1 MDGHFLKNSRKGESI
16 MPHNLNVTDGG
27 PSMMYVGE
35 TPWHSL
41 GTKLDRPATAE
52 EAIQAAHLDFTVE
65 KYRLKTT
72 PNDLQVESHFATVR
86 TDTMEVLGVVGSRYE
101 PIQNKDA
108 FTTFDALVGEGEA
121 IYHTAGALGKGEQ
134 IWLLAKLPDYIR
146 INGNDLVE
154 KYLLL
159 VNSHDGSS
167 TVRVKLTP
175 IRVVCENTLSLALS
189 GAEQEVHVRHT
200 LNAKE
205 KLKEAH
211 EILGLTNKL
220 YSELDAIFNRMSERQ
235 VEQQALSDYVKAIFP
250 DNPASTDH
258 SWVKKVHDT
267 IFDLADSGEGAKMAK
282 GTLWGAY
289 NAVTEYVDHYR
300 NPKGDETQ
308 RLKSM
313 WFGSGERIKKNAFR
327 AAVAVMDHG
336 QLVRTGTYG

>member
-1 MDGHFLKNSRKGESI
+1 
-16 MPHNLNVTDGG
+16 MPHNLNVTNGG
-27 PSMMYVGE
+27 PSMMYVGQ

-41 GTKLDRPATAE
+41 GTKLDKPATAD

-65 KYRLKTT
+65 KYQLKTT
-72 PNDLQVESHFATVR
+72 PNDLSVDSHFATVR
-86 TDTMEVLGVVGSRYE
+86 TDTSEVLGVVGSRYE
-101 PIQNKDA
+101 PIQNRDA

-121 IYHTAGALGKGEQ
+121 IYHTAGALGKGER
-134 IWLLAKLPDYIR
+134 IWILAKLPDYIR
-146 INGNDLVE
+146 VNGNDLVE

-189 GAEQEVHVRHT
+189 GAEQEVHIRHT

-220 YSELDAIFNRMSERQ
+220 YAQLDAIFNRMNETMVRGKT
-235 VEQQALSDYVKAIFP
+235 LTDYVEAVFP
-250 DNPASTDH
+250 NRLESQDN
-258 SWVKKVHDT
+258 SWMTKVRYK
-267 IFDLADSGEGAKMAK
+267 IVELAETGQGSEMAK

-300 NPKGDETQ
+300 GTKADDDQ

-327 AAVAVMDHG
+327 SAVNILEQERAVP
-336 QLVRTGTYG
+336 TGTYG

>member
-1 MDGHFLKNSRKGESI
+1 
-16 MPHNLNVTDGG
+16 MPHNLNVTNGG
-27 PSMMYVGE
+27 PSMMYVAE
-35 TPWHSL
+35 PPWHGL
-41 GTKLDRPATAE
+41 GTKLDKPATAE
-52 EAIQAAHLDFTVE
+52 EAIRAAGLDFTVE
-65 KYRLKTT
+65 KFRLKTT
-72 PNDLQVESHFATVR
+72 PINLSVESHFATVR
-86 TDTMEVLGVVGSRYE
+86 IDTSEVLGVVGSRYE

-121 IYHTAGALGKGEQ
+121 IYHTAGALGKGER
-134 IWLLAKLPDYIR
+134 IWILAKLPDYIR
-146 INGNDLVE
+146 VNGIDLVE

-189 GAEQEVHVRHT
+189 GAEQEVHIRHT

-220 YSELDAIFNRMSERQ
+220 YQQLDAIFNRMNETVVRGKALTDYIEAVFPNKPESQDNSWLAKVRHKI
-235 VEQQALSDYVKAIFP
+235 VE
-250 DNPASTDH
+250 
-258 SWVKKVHDT
+258 
-267 IFDLADSGEGAKMAK
+267 LADSGEGAEMAK

-300 NPKGDETQ
+300 NAKGDETQ
-308 RLKSM
+308 RLKSI
-313 WFGSGERIKKNAFR
+313 WFGSGESIKKNAFR
-327 AAVAVMDHG
+327 SAVNILEQERAVP
-336 QLVRTGTYG
+336 TGTYG

>member
-1 MDGHFLKNSRKGESI
+1 MS
-16 MPHNLNVTDGG
+16 HNLNVTNGEV
-27 PSMMYVGE
+27 SMMYVGE
-35 TPWHSL
+35 TPWHKL
-41 GTKLDRPATAE
+41 GTKLEKPATSE
-52 EAIQAAHLDFTVE
+52 EAIQAAGLNFTVE
-65 KYRLKTT
+65 KFRLQTAANNL
-72 PNDLQVESHFATVR
+72 PVETHYATVR

-108 FTTFDALVGEGEA
+108 FRTFDALVGEGEA
-121 IYHTAGALGKGEQ
+121 IYHTAGALGKGER

-146 INGNDLVE
+146 VNGNDVVE

-159 VNSHDGSS
+159 VNSHDGRS

-175 IRVVCENTLSLALS
+175 IRVVCENTLSLALT

-205 KLKEAH
+205 KLREAH

-220 YSELDAIFNRMSERQ
+220 YSELDAIFNRMSEIK
-235 VEQQALSDYVKAIFP
+235 VDQATLTEYVKTVFP
-250 DNPASTDH
+250 ENPESKDQ
-258 SWVKKVHDT
+258 SWVKKVHGKV
-267 IFDLADSGEGAKMAK
+267 FELVESGQGAEMAK

-300 NPKGDETQ
+300 GVKRDESQ
-308 RLKSM
+308 RLRSM

-327 AAVAVMDHG
+327 IATAM
-336 QLVRTGTYG
+336 LN

>member
-1 MDGHFLKNSRKGESI
+1 
-16 MPHNLNVTDGG
+16 MPHNLNVTNGG
-27 PSMMYVGE
+27 PSMMYIGE
-35 TPWHSL
+35 APWHSL
-41 GTKLDRPATAE
+41 GTRLDKPATSE
-52 EAIQAAHLDFTVE
+52 EAIQAAGLDFTVE
-65 KYRLKTT
+65 KFRLQTI
-72 PNDLQVESHFATVR
+72 PNDLPVESHFATVR

-121 IYHTAGALGKGEQ
+121 IYHTAGALGKGER

-146 INGNDLVE
+146 VNGNDLVE

-189 GAEQEVHVRHT
+189 GAEQEVHIRHT

-220 YSELDAIFNRMSERQ
+220 YTQLDAIFNRMSETKVQ
-235 VEQQALSDYVKAIFP
+235 GQTLTDYVKAVFP
-250 DNPASTDH
+250 EDPNSKDH
-258 SWVKKVHDT
+258 AWVRKVHDT
-267 IFDLADSGEGAKMAK
+267 VLELAESGEGAETAR

-300 NPKGDETQ
+300 HAKGDESV

-327 AAVAVMDHG
+327 TAIAMMNPG
-336 QLVRTGTYG
+336 QIPCIGKDE

>member
-1 MDGHFLKNSRKGESI
+1 
-16 MPHNLNVTDGG
+16 MPHNINVTNCG

-41 GTKLDRPATAE
+41 GTKLDKPATAE
-52 EAIQAAHLDFTVE
+52 EAIQAAGLDFTVSKFPLLASTNGLSPE
-65 KYRLKTT
+65 SHFLHV
-72 PNDLQVESHFATVR
+72 DSHFATVR

-101 PIQNKDA
+101 PIQNRDA

-121 IYHTAGALGKGEQ
+121 IYHTAGALGKGER
-134 IWLLAKLPDYIR
+134 IWMLAKLPDYIR
-146 INGNDLVE
+146 VNGNDLVE
-154 KYLLL
+154 KYHLL

-189 GAEQEVHVRHT
+189 GAEQEVHIRHT

-220 YSELDAIFNRMSERQ
+220 YSQLDAIFNRMSETK
-235 VEQQALSDYVKAIFP
+235 VEQQSLTDYVKTIFP
-250 DNPASTDH
+250 ENPESKDQF
-258 SWVKKVHDT
+258 WVKKVHDT
-267 IFDLADSGEGAKMAK
+267 IFELAESGEGAEMAK

-300 NPKGDETQ
+300 NAKGDETQ

-313 WFGSGERIKKNAFR
+313 WFGTGERIKKNALR
-327 AAVAVMDHG
+327 IAVTM
-336 QLVRTGTYG
+336 LN

>member
-1 MDGHFLKNSRKGESI
+1 MSD
-16 MPHNLNVTDGG
+16 NLNIRNGKA
-27 PSMMYVGE
+27 SMMYVGE
-35 TPWHSL
+35 VPWHNL
-41 GTKLDRPATAE
+41 GTKLDKPATSE
-52 EAIQAAHLDFTVE
+52 EAIKGAGLDFKVE
-65 KYRLKTT
+65 KFRLQTT
-72 PNDLQVESHFATVR
+72 PNDLPVESHFATVR
-86 TDTMEVLGVVGSRYE
+86 IDSMEVLGVVGSRYE

-121 IYHTAGALGKGEQ
+121 IYHTAGALGKGER
-134 IWLLAKLPDYIR
+134 IWLLAKLPDYIKV
-146 INGNDLVE
+146 NGNDLVE

-220 YSELDAIFNRMSERQ
+220 YAQLDAIFNRMGETMVHGKTLTDYIEAVFPNIPTSENSIWMAKVRYKI
-235 VEQQALSDYVKAIFP
+235 VE
-250 DNPASTDH
+250 
-258 SWVKKVHDT
+258 
-267 IFDLADSGEGAKMAK
+267 LAESGEGSEMAR

-300 NPKGDETQ
+300 NTKGDETQ

-313 WFGSGERIKKNAFR
+313 WFGSGERIKRNAFKIAIDALER
-327 AAVAVMDHG
+327 EHSMV
-336 QLVRTGTYG
+336 TGTYG

>member
-1 MDGHFLKNSRKGESI
+1 MSD
-16 MPHNLNVTDGG
+16 NLNVRNGKA
-27 PSMMYVGE
+27 SMMYLGE
-35 TPWHSL
+35 VPWHGL
-41 GTKLDRPATAE
+41 GTKLDNSATAE
-52 EAIQAAHLDFTVE
+52 EAIQAAGLDFTVE
-65 KYRLKTT
+65 KFRLQTT
-72 PNDLQVESHFATVR
+72 TNNLPVESHFATVR
-86 TDTMEVLGVVGSRYE
+86 TDTMEVLGIVGSRYE
-101 PIQNKDA
+101 PIQNRDA

-121 IYHTAGALGKGEQ
+121 IYHTAGALGKGER
-134 IWLLAKLPDYIR
+134 IWILAKLPEYIR
-146 INGNDLVE
+146 VSGNDLVE

-189 GAEQEVHVRHT
+189 GAEQEVHIRHT

-220 YSELDAIFNRMSERQ
+220 YAQLDAIFNCMSETMVHGKSLTDYIETVFPNRPESQ
-235 VEQQALSDYVKAIFP
+235 DNSWITKVRYKIVE
-250 DNPASTDH
+250 
-258 SWVKKVHDT
+258 
-267 IFDLADSGEGAKMAK
+267 LAESGQGAEMAR

-300 NPKGDETQ
+300 GAKADETQ

-313 WFGSGERIKKNAFR
+313 WFGSGEGIKKNAFSI
-327 AAVAVMDHG
+327 AVDMLEQQRG
-336 QLVRTGTYG
+336 MLVGVLR